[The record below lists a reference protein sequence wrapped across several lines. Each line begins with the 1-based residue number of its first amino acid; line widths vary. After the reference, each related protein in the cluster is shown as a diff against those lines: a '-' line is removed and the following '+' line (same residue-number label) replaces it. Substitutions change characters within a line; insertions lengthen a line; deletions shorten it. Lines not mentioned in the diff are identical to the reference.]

1 MSARQSL
8 QPPADAAPVRAAI
21 NGAKRTIPF
30 PDRAQVDALCRT
42 RANSDNS
49 RWQAQVEQRDSLLQ
63 AAAHEGYRLGE
74 RAGYTAGWHWGLACG
89 ICAGGVAVG
98 LLWISWEPLRALLAM
113 VARWFA

>member
-21 NGAKRTIPF
+21 NGAKRAIPF

-74 RAGYTAGWHWGLACG
+74 RAGYTQGWRWGLVCG
-89 ICAGGVAVG
+89 IVAGGLAVS
-98 LLWISWEPLRALLAM
+98 LLWLGWAPVQAWLAS
-113 VARWFA
+113 